1 MQLGRVIITMII
13 NTLDTS
19 ITTIVTITT
28 SIITII
34 TSITSSSSITTIT
47 SIITITTSIINVMT
61 ELHHPQNPYVKALIP
76 IVTMFVDRASREV
89 SKAKGGHEGGKL
101 IRQDC
106 CSQEKRK
113 KQQKPLP
120 LSSQD
125 TSDQGPG
132 L

>member
-1 MQLGRVIITMII
+1 MII

-19 ITTIVTITT
+19 ITTIVTIT
-28 SIITII
+28 
-34 TSITSSSSITTIT
+34 T

-125 TSDQGPG
+125 TEETPVTRG
-132 L
+132 LSVSQEGRPPRNRVCQHLDLGHVASGL